1 LIVGVGALAP
11 ALAAGDEDRL
21 SLAVALGAVLLASR
35 SLRRL
40 SFSAAQLAGAAV
52 AWKEVASLFGAASR
66 DVGVGAPRSGPF
78 ATGGGID
85 LEASELQFRYG
96 DRDEP
101 VLSRCDLRI
110 GAGDRVL
117 LEGPSGGGK
126 STLAA
131 LLMGLRSPQAG
142 LLLVDG
148 LDRATLG
155 ERGWRRRVAG
165 APQFHENH
173 IVSDTLLFNLLMARR
188 WPASPED
195 AADADAV
202 CRALGLAPL
211 LERMPAGLLQIV
223 GDTGW
228 QLSHGERSRVFIARA
243 VLQDP
248 ALMVLDESFGALDP
262 ETLATAMDCVRQR
275 SRGLL
280 VIAHP

>member
-1 LIVGVGALAP
+1 L
-11 ALAAGDEDRL
+11 
-21 SLAVALGAVLLASR
+21 
-35 SLRRL
+35 
-40 SFSAAQLAGAAV
+40 SAAQLTGAAV
-52 AWKEVASLFGAASR
+52 AWKEVAPLFLAASR
-66 DVGVGAPRSGPF
+66 AAEVGSPRTGPF
-78 ATGGGID
+78 ATGGGVD
-85 LEASELQFRYG
+85 LEASELQFRYR

-101 VLSRCDLRI
+101 VLRGCDLRI
-110 GAGDRVL
+110 GPGDRVL

-131 LLMGLRSPQAG
+131 LLMGLRTPQAG

-155 ERGWRRRVAG
+155 ERGWRRRISG

-173 IVSDTLLFNLLMARR
+173 VVSDTLLFNLLLGRR
-188 WPASPED
+188 WPPSPED
-195 AADADAV
+195 VAEAGAV
-202 CRALGLAPL
+202 CRALDLGPL

-243 VLQDP
+243 LLQDP
-248 ALMVLDESFGALDP
+248 ALLVLDESFGALDP
-262 ETLATAMDCVRQR
+262 ETLATAMGCVRQR
-275 SRGLL
+275 SRGLV